1 MPRLTERA
9 IAAAQY
15 RRVGNARDIH
25 WDNDPVG
32 LGLRVYPSG
41 RKAFIVYYRNA
52 HGVDRMKTLGD
63 TGVLK
68 LRDARVR
75 AKRLLVAVA
84 DRADPVVEDRK
95 QRLESKTGNVEA
107 TFRAYI
113 EARTNDPHRPMKRP
127 DAVVWY
133 AEKFV
138 FPYFGSRP
146 WRDVHRSEVRAWH
159 AGIAKPYNANRSLQS
174 LRAAYYWRLW
184 QEDDA
189 PGERRRESDTRNP
202 CAGIELRPETRR
214 QVRLELSELPRL
226 EAAIDAEADDPFIRA
241 YFRFVLATGCRRSE
255 ALKLRW
261 SDVMLPEGKR
271 AGATVTFRGTK
282 GGTDHTIPLSAYAAA
297 QLAALPRY
305 AGNPNVFVSRQ
316 HGKPLLEP
324 SKAWQR
330 IRKAAGLEHLRI
342 HDLRRTFGSWL
353 GDAGFTSK
361 QIGAALGH
369 KSDITSRVYM
379 ALGDQS
385 KRAAADAVAKLMAG
399 KLGKRKAKVVPLRR
413 TQA

>member
-1 MPRLTERA
+1 
-9 IAAAQY
+9 
-15 RRVGNARDIH
+15 
-25 WDNDPVG
+25 
-32 LGLRVYPSG
+32 VYPSS

-107 TFRAYI
+107 TFRAYV
-113 EARTNDPHRPMKRP
+113 EARTKDPHRPMKRS
-127 DAVVWY
+127 DAVLWY
-133 AEKFV
+133 GEKFI
-138 FPYFGSRP
+138 FPHFGSRP
-146 WRDVHRSEVRAWH
+146 WRDVHRSEVREWH
-159 AGIAKPYNANRSLQS
+159 AGIMKPYNANRALQA

-214 QVRLELSELPRL
+214 QVRLELNELPRL
-226 EAAIDAEADDPFIRA
+226 EAAIDSETDDPFVRA
-241 YFRFVLATGCRRSE
+241 YFRFLLATGCRRSE

-261 SDVMLPEGKR
+261 TDVVLPEKPKHQ
-271 AGATVTFRGTK
+271 GATVTFRGTK
-282 GGTDHTIPLSAYAAA
+282 GGTDHTVPLSAYAAA
-297 QLAALPRY
+297 QLASLPRY
-305 AGNPNVFVSRQ
+305 AGNPFVFASRQ
-316 HGKPLLEP
+316 HGKPLMEP

-330 IRKAAGLEHLRI
+330 IRNAAGLDHLRI

-369 KSDITSRVYM
+369 KSDITGRVYM

-385 KRAAADAVAKLMAG
+385 KRAAADTMAKLMAG
-399 KLGKRKAKVVPLRR
+399 KLGKRKASNVVPLRR
-413 TQA
+413 GES